1 MSSSGNGLDFAF
13 ADPANLQ
20 DDIFLPRLS
29 RIREADPVFWSDLQ
43 HGWLLTRHED
53 VIAGFNDSRWSAKRL
68 HIAQFSAIPV
78 ADHPRTI
85 PNLIKYIPDW
95 IINIDAPQHD
105 RVRKLVVKAFSRKVV
120 NQMRPTIER
129 ACDELLDNALARS
142 EVDFV
147 ESVAFPLP
155 AMVIIGLMGIA
166 EEHISPLREWA
177 RDMTTA
183 LASHNPSRETLLAAE
198 ATVGNMNAV
207 FTAEIEKRRRDPGTD
222 LLSALVNASE
232 DADALSTEEL
242 LGLCHVLIIAGH
254 DTTANSLG
262 LGLVALLRHVE
273 QRQRYLSGSVE
284 PMQAMSELLRFVAM
298 SSTQIR
304 IAKEPIALRGKV
316 IEPGQ
321 IGFLMIAAANRDSSV
336 FENPDSLDFS
346 RSHLER
352 SATFGPGVH
361 HCLGHFLARMELD
374 ILYRKLFKRT
384 IRVELTSE
392 TMRFTPNYAFR
403 GLERIPVRLTA
414 A

>member
-1 MSSSGNGLDFAF
+1 
-13 ADPANLQ
+13 
-20 DDIFLPRLS
+20 
-29 RIREADPVFWSDLQ
+29 
-43 HGWLLTRHED
+43 
-53 VIAGFNDSRWSAKRL
+53 
-68 HIAQFSAIPV
+68 
-78 ADHPRTI
+78 
-85 PNLIKYIPDW
+85 
-95 IINIDAPQHD
+95 
-105 RVRKLVVKAFSRKVV
+105 
-120 NQMRPTIER
+120 
-129 ACDELLDNALARS
+129 
-142 EVDFV
+142 
-147 ESVAFPLP
+147 
-155 AMVIIGLMGIA
+155 
-166 EEHISPLREWA
+166 
-177 RDMTTA
+177 
-183 LASHNPSRETLLAAE
+183 
-198 ATVGNMNAV
+198 
-207 FTAEIEKRRRDPGTD
+207 
-222 LLSALVNASE
+222 LSALVNASE

>member
-20 DDIFLPRLS
+20 DNVFLPRLS

-43 HGWLLTRHED
+43 NGWLLTLHED
-53 VIAGFNDSRWSAKRL
+53 VIAAFNDRRWSAKRL
-68 HIAQFSAIPV
+68 HIAQFFAIPA
-78 ADHPRTI
+78 ADHARTI

-120 NQMRPTIER
+120 NQMRPTVER
-129 ACDELLDNALARS
+129 ACDTLLDDALARR
-142 EVDFV
+142 EIDFV

-166 EEHISPLREWA
+166 EEHIAPLREWA
-177 RDMTTA
+177 RDMTAA

-198 ATVGNMNAV
+198 ATVGNMNSV
-207 FTAEIEKRRRDPGTD
+207 FTDEIEKRRREPGTD

-232 DADALSTEEL
+232 DTDALSTEEL

-273 QRQRYLSGSVE
+273 QRQRYLAGAVE

-336 FENPDSLDFS
+336 FENPENLDFS

-352 SATFGPGVH
+352 SATFGPGIH

-374 ILYRKLFKRT
+374 ILYRKLFART
-384 IRVELTSE
+384 RCVELMSE
-392 TMRFTPNYAFR
+392 TMKFTANYAFR